1 MPVMANFGSVMMA
14 LASGPP
20 IKVNQIFEPFVSINR
35 GTSHRGSGIGLSI
48 AQSFC
53 NAIAATIR
61 YQPNQPH
68 GACFVVR
75 LHE

>member
-1 MPVMANFGSVMMA
+1 
-14 LASGPP
+14 
-20 IKVNQIFEPFVSINR
+20 VSIDR
-35 GTSHRGSGIGLSI
+35 GTNYQGSGIGLSI

-53 NAIAATIR
+53 NAINATIR

-75 LHE
+75 IAE